1 MIATIGIVFVACC
14 KARIA
19 SSPAV
24 VTTSKAHLTYGFVVV
39 SNDICGAVERALI
52 AELRPPLNL
61 TGWPNPQ
68 RRSLRAL
75 RDVCRK
81 EARDHA

>member
-52 AELRPPLNL
+52 ADFAPLSPAGL
-61 TGWPNPQ
+61 I
-68 RRSLRAL
+68 RSGVLY
-75 RDVCRK
+75 
-81 EARDHA
+81 AR